1 MAKKFG
7 VTVVKKVINEKTFL
21 AVKLGKAITSKEI
34 KLLRVYLA
42 DCLKT
47 FSFEQDDVSEV

>member
-7 VTVVKKVINEKTFL
+7 VTVVKKVINENTFL
-21 AVKLGKAITSKEI
+21 AVKLGKSITSKEL

-47 FSFEQDDVSEV
+47 FSFEEDDVSEV

>member
-7 VTVVKKVINEKTFL
+7 VTVVKKIINDKSFL
-21 AVKLGKAITSKEI
+21 AVKLGKTINSKEI

-47 FSFEQDDVSEV
+47 FSFEQDEVSED

>member
-21 AVKLGKAITSKEI
+21 AVKLGKTITSKEV

-42 DCLKT
+42 ECLKSFT
-47 FSFEQDDVSEV
+47 FEQDEDSD